1 MGIRTRRAHKHSKT
15 HIVGFG
21 VAGAVGFIAL
31 LVVALCL
38 SMSAVVDSWL
48 QDLPDYTSADS
59 YVVAEPTR
67 VYDAGG
73 NEIATYYLQQRR
85 SVTLD
90 EISPYVLKGTVDT
103 EDKRFY
109 THNGVD
115 PQGILRAVV
124 GQVTGK
130 SDQGG
135 GSSIT
140 QQLVRNTIL
149 SDEQFEM
156 SLKRKV
162 REAYIAIQMEKM
174 YTKDQ
179 ILNMY
184 VNTIYYGNSAYG
196 IEAASITYF
205 NKHASELTLAEAATL
220 VGLPNS
226 PTLYD
231 PFKNPENCVSRRN
244 LVLDR
249 MLEAG
254 DITQEEHDAAQAEE
268 LVLNRGELTE
278 STGSYPYFTEYV
290 RQLLLEN
297 FSSDTIMQ
305 GGLKV
310 YTTLDPDYQAAAE
323 AAAESVVSQAGNDDV
338 DAALVC
344 VDNSNGYIKAMVGG
358 QHYDTDLEG
367 AQINLAT
374 SKFQAGSSFKT
385 FTLLA
390 ALNEGMSPTVILNCN
405 SPMKI
410 GSTWNV
416 QNIDNHQY
424 GYITLD
430 RATQVSSNTGYAQV
444 IDTIGVDKLITMAK
458 LVGID
463 STIDPYGTSTLG
475 TSSVSPL
482 EMAEGYSTIANNGVH
497 RDTVAIIKI
506 ENRNGGVVYEHEDA
520 PEQVV
525 DSAVAQDTR
534 QVLENVVSY
543 GTGTTVLNMLTVDQP
558 VAGKTGTTETYDN
571 LWFCGFS
578 PQVTTVVRF
587 GRRDGTTQ
595 TAYYGS
601 SHATTSNT
609 SMPIW
614 ATFMNSI
621 LAGQS
626 RQEFPES
633 DHTASYKSNSSWTFA
648 ETSSSYNSGYYGS
661 SNYSYSY
668 DDDYED
674 SYTTSN
680 SYSYSYN
687 NYTNSYSD
695 DSYSGSSSYS
705 GGTSGGYSGETGGGT
720 TGGGTTGGGT
730 SGGGTSGGGSETGGG
745 TSGGG
750 TGTGGGGGAATGG
763 GGTGGTE

>member
-1 MGIRTRRAHKHSKT
+1 MGIRTRRAHLHSRT

-21 VAGAVGFIAL
+21 IAGIFGFAAL

-38 SMSAVVDSWL
+38 SMGALVSTWL
-48 QDLPDYTSADS
+48 EDLPDYTSADS

-67 VYDAGG
+67 VYDASGA
-73 NEIATYYLQQRR
+73 EIATYYLQQRR
-85 SVTLD
+85 SVTLE

-109 THNGVD
+109 QHNGVD
-115 PQGILRAVV
+115 PQGILRAVA
-124 GQVTGK
+124 GQLTGRGE
-130 SDQGG
+130 QGG

-268 LVLNRGELTE
+268 LVLDRGELTE
-278 STGSYPYFTEYV
+278 SSGSYPYFTEYV
-290 RQLLLEN
+290 KQLLLEN
-297 FSSDTIMQ
+297 FSSDTVMQ

-323 AAAESVVSQAGNDDV
+323 AAASSIVDNAGNDDV

-344 VDNSNGYIKAMVGG
+344 LDNSNGYIKAMVGG
-358 QHYDTDLEG
+358 QHYDTDLDG
-367 AQINLAT
+367 AKINLTT
-374 SKFQAGSSFKT
+374 SKFQAGSSFKP

-410 GSTWNV
+410 GSTWTV
-416 QNIDNHQY
+416 QNIDNSQY

-430 RATQVSSNTGYAQV
+430 QATQVSSNTGYAQV
-444 IDTIGVDKLITMAK
+444 IDTIGVDKLISMAK

-463 STIDPYGTSTLG
+463 STIDPYGTATLG

-506 ENRNGGVVYEHEDA
+506 ENRNGGVVYEHEDS

-525 DSAVAQDTR
+525 DAAVAQDAR
-534 QVLENVVSY
+534 KVLENVVNY
-543 GTGTTVLNMLTVDQP
+543 GSTASTVRNMININQP
-558 VAGKTGTTETYDN
+558 LGGKTGTSEKYDN

-587 GRRDGTTQ
+587 GRRDGTNQ
-595 TAYYGS
+595 TAYYQG
-601 SHATTSNT
+601 SHATTSTT
-609 SMPIW
+609 SQPIW
-614 ATFMNSI
+614 ATFMNTI
-621 LAGQS
+621 LAGKS
-626 RQEFPES
+626 KASFAEA
-633 DHTASYKSNSSWTFA
+633 DHSASYKSNSSWKFA
-648 ETSSSYNSGYYGS
+648 ETDSSYNNGYYS
-661 SNYSYSY
+661 
-668 DDDYED
+668 
-674 SYTTSN
+674 

-687 NYTNSYSD
+687 SYSSNSYDSD
-695 DSYSGSSSYS
+695 EEDDSSSYS
-705 GGTSGGYSGETGGGT
+705 SNSYSNNSGTSTSNNGGGNSSTTTSGGNGVSADTGTTGNGGTGGGG
-720 TGGGTTGGGT
+720 TGGNSTATTTDTGGTGGGT
-730 SGGGTSGGGSETGGG
+730 SGGTDTA
-745 TSGGG
+745 TD
-750 TGTGGGGGAATGG
+750 GGGGQ
-763 GGTGGTE
+763 

>member
-1 MGIRTRRAHKHSKT
+1 MGIRTRRAHMHSRT

-21 VAGAVGFIAL
+21 IAGAVGFVAL
-31 LVVALCL
+31 LIVAVCL
-38 SMSAVVDSWL
+38 SMGAVISTWL
-48 QDLPDYTSADS
+48 EDLPDYTSADS

-67 VYDAGG
+67 VYDASGA
-73 NEIATYYLQQRR
+73 EIATYYLQQRR
-85 SVTLD
+85 SVTLE

-109 THNGVD
+109 QHNGVD
-115 PQGILRAVV
+115 PQGILRAVA
-124 GQVTGK
+124 GQLTGK
-130 SDQGG
+130 SEQGG

-268 LVLNRGELTE
+268 LVLDRGELTE
-278 STGSYPYFTEYV
+278 SSGSYPYFTEYV
-290 RQLLLEN
+290 KQLLLEN
-297 FSSDTIMQ
+297 FSSDTVMQ

-323 AAAESVVSQAGNDDV
+323 AAASSIVDKAGNDDV

-344 VDNSNGYIKAMVGG
+344 LDNSNGYIKAMVGG
-358 QHYDTDLEG
+358 QHYDTDLDG
-367 AQINLAT
+367 AKINLTT
-374 SKFQAGSSFKT
+374 SKFQAGSSFKP

-410 GSTWNV
+410 GSTWTV
-416 QNIDNHQY
+416 QNIDNSQY

-430 RATQVSSNTGYAQV
+430 QATQVSSNTGYAQV
-444 IDTIGVDKLITMAK
+444 IDTIGVDKLISMAK

-463 STIDPYGTSTLG
+463 STIDPYGTATLG

-506 ENRNGGVVYEHEDA
+506 ENRNGGVVYEHEDS

-525 DSAVAQDTR
+525 DAAVAQDAR
-534 QVLENVVSY
+534 KVLENVVNY
-543 GTGTTVLNMLTVDQP
+543 GSTASTVRNMININQP
-558 VAGKTGTTETYDN
+558 LGGKTGTSEKYDN

-587 GRRDGTTQ
+587 GRRDGTNQ
-595 TAYYGS
+595 TAYYQG
-601 SHATTSNT
+601 SHATTSST
-609 SMPIW
+609 SQPIW
-614 ATFMNSI
+614 ATFMNTI
-621 LAGQS
+621 LAGKS
-626 RQEFPES
+626 RASFAEA
-633 DHTASYKSNSSWTFA
+633 DHSASYKSNSSWKFA
-648 ETSSSYNSGYYGS
+648 ETDSSYNGGYYS
-661 SNYSYSY
+661 SYSY
-668 DDDYED
+668 TSYSSNGYSSNDYD
-674 SYTTSN
+674 SDEESYGTTSSGN
-680 SYSYSYN
+680 GVS
-687 NYTNSYSD
+687 SD
-695 DSYSGSSSYS
+695 SGS
-705 GGTSGGYSGETGGGT
+705 GAGNANANAGATGNSTADTTASTT
-720 TGGGTTGGGT
+720 TGGGGNAGT
-730 SGGGTSGGGSETGGG
+730 SESGATA
-745 TSGGG
+745 
-750 TGTGGGGGAATGG
+750 GTGGDSAGGEPSGG
-763 GGTGGTE
+763 NAGQ

>member
-1 MGIRTRRAHKHSKT
+1 MGIRTRRAHMHSRT

-21 VAGAVGFIAL
+21 IAGAFGFVAL
-31 LVVALCL
+31 LIVAVCL
-38 SMSAVVDSWL
+38 SMGAVISTWL
-48 QDLPDYTSADS
+48 EDLPDYTSADS

-67 VYDAGG
+67 VYDASGA
-73 NEIATYYLQQRR
+73 EIATYYLQQRR
-85 SVTLD
+85 SVTLE

-109 THNGVD
+109 QHNGVD
-115 PQGILRAVV
+115 PQGILRAVA
-124 GQVTGK
+124 GQLTGK
-130 SDQGG
+130 SEQGG

-268 LVLNRGELTE
+268 LVLDRGELTE
-278 STGSYPYFTEYV
+278 SSGSYPYFTEYV
-290 RQLLLEN
+290 KQLLLEN
-297 FSSDTIMQ
+297 FSSDTVMQ

-323 AAAESVVSQAGNDDV
+323 AAASSIVDKAGNDDV

-344 VDNSNGYIKAMVGG
+344 LDNSNGYIKAMVGG
-358 QHYDTDLEG
+358 QHYDTDLDG
-367 AQINLAT
+367 AKINLTT
-374 SKFQAGSSFKT
+374 SKFQAGSSFKP

-410 GSTWNV
+410 GSTWTV
-416 QNIDNHQY
+416 QNIDNSQY

-430 RATQVSSNTGYAQV
+430 QATQVSSNTGYAQV
-444 IDTIGVDKLITMAK
+444 IDTIGVDKLISMAK

-463 STIDPYGTSTLG
+463 STIDPYGTATLG

-506 ENRNGGVVYEHEDA
+506 ENRNGGVVYEHEDS

-525 DSAVAQDTR
+525 DAAVAQDAR
-534 QVLENVVSY
+534 KVLENVVNY
-543 GTGTTVLNMLTVDQP
+543 GSTASTVRNMININQP
-558 VAGKTGTTETYDN
+558 LGGKTGTSEKYDN

-587 GRRDGTTQ
+587 GRRDGTNQ
-595 TAYYGS
+595 TAYYQG
-601 SHATTSNT
+601 SHATTSST
-609 SMPIW
+609 SQPIW
-614 ATFMNSI
+614 ATFMNTI
-621 LAGQS
+621 LAGKS
-626 RQEFPES
+626 RASFAEA
-633 DHTASYKSNSSWTFA
+633 DHSASYKSNSSWKFA
-648 ETSSSYNSGYYGS
+648 ETDSSYNSGYYS
-661 SNYSYSY
+661 SYSY
-668 DDDYED
+668 T
-674 SYTTSN
+674 SYSSN
-680 SYSYSYN
+680 SYSSNDYDSDEESYGTTSSGN
-687 NYTNSYSD
+687 GVSSD
-695 DSYSGSSSYS
+695 SGSGAGNANANAGATGNSTADTTASTTA
-705 GGTSGGYSGETGGGT
+705 GGGGNTGTSESGATA
-720 TGGGTTGGGT
+720 
-730 SGGGTSGGGSETGGG
+730 
-745 TSGGG
+745 
-750 TGTGGGGGAATGG
+750 GTGGDSAGGEPSGGNTGQ
-763 GGTGGTE
+763 

>member
-1 MGIRTRRAHKHSKT
+1 MGIRTRRAHLHSRT

-21 VAGAVGFIAL
+21 IAGAIGFVAL
-31 LVVALCL
+31 LIVAVSL
-38 SMSAVVDSWL
+38 SMGAVISGWL
-48 QDLPDYTSADS
+48 EDLPDYTSADS

-67 VYDAGG
+67 VYDASGA
-73 NEIATYYLQQRR
+73 EIATYYLQQRR
-85 SVTLD
+85 SVTLE

-109 THNGVD
+109 QHNGVD
-115 PQGILRAVV
+115 PQGILRAVA
-124 GQVTGK
+124 GQLTGK
-130 SDQGG
+130 SEQGG

-231 PFKNPENCVSRRN
+231 PFRNPENCVSRRN

-254 DITQEEHDAAQAEE
+254 DITQEEHDAAKAEE
-268 LVLNRGELTE
+268 LVLERGELTE
-278 STGSYPYFTEYV
+278 SSGSYPYFTEYV
-290 RQLLLEN
+290 KQLLLEN
-297 FSSDTIMQ
+297 FSSDTVMQ

-323 AAAESVVSQAGNDDV
+323 AAASSIVDKAGNDDV

-344 VDNSNGYIKAMVGG
+344 LDNSNGYIKAMVGG
-358 QHYDTDLEG
+358 QHYDTDLDG
-367 AQINLAT
+367 AKINLTT
-374 SKFQAGSSFKT
+374 SKFQAGSSFKP

-410 GSTWNV
+410 GSTWTV
-416 QNIDNHQY
+416 QNIDNSQY

-430 RATQVSSNTGYAQV
+430 QATQVSSNTGYAQV
-444 IDTIGVDKLITMAK
+444 IDTIGVDKLISMAK

-463 STIDPYGTSTLG
+463 STIDPYGTATLG

-506 ENRNGGVVYEHEDA
+506 ENRNGGVVYEHEDS

-525 DSAVAQDTR
+525 DAAVAQDAR
-534 QVLENVVSY
+534 EVLENVVNY
-543 GTGTTVLNMLTVDQP
+543 GSTASTVRNMLNINQP
-558 VAGKTGTTETYDN
+558 VGGKTGTSEKYDN

-587 GRRDGTTQ
+587 GRRDGTNQ
-595 TAYYGS
+595 TSYYQG
-601 SHATTSNT
+601 SHATTSTT
-609 SMPIW
+609 SQPIW

-621 LAGQS
+621 LAGKS
-626 RQEFPES
+626 RASFAEA
-633 DHTASYKSNSSWTFA
+633 DHSASYKSNSSWKFA
-648 ETSSSYNSGYYGS
+648 ETDSTYNSGYY
-661 SNYSYSY
+661 
-668 DDDYED
+668 
-674 SYTTSN
+674 N
-680 SYSYSYN
+680 SYSYSYSYSSN
-687 NYTNSYSD
+687 NYSSDEDEDETTSSTGNGVAATNSTTSN
-695 DSYSGSSSYS
+695 STSSN
-705 GGTSGGYSGETGGGT
+705 GTSGNGGAT
-720 TGGGTTGGGT
+720 SNSTSNAGGNT
-730 SGGGTSGGGSETGGG
+730 SGGDGAAADTGGNSGGNSGGGAGG
-745 TSGGG
+745 SGGDG
-750 TGTGGGGGAATGG
+750 ASGGNASQ
-763 GGTGGTE
+763 

>member
-1 MGIRTRRAHKHSKT
+1 MGIRTRRAHMHSRT

-21 VAGAVGFIAL
+21 IAGAVGFVAL
-31 LVVALCL
+31 LIVAVCL
-38 SMSAVVDSWL
+38 SMGAVISTWL
-48 QDLPDYTSADS
+48 EDLPDYTSADS

-67 VYDAGG
+67 VYDASGA
-73 NEIATYYLQQRR
+73 EIATYYLQQRR
-85 SVTLD
+85 SVTLE

-109 THNGVD
+109 QHNGVD
-115 PQGILRAVV
+115 PQGILRAVA
-124 GQVTGK
+124 GQLTGK
-130 SDQGG
+130 SEQGG

-268 LVLNRGELTE
+268 LVLDRGELTE
-278 STGSYPYFTEYV
+278 SSGSYPYFTEYV
-290 RQLLLEN
+290 KQLLLEN
-297 FSSDTIMQ
+297 FSSDTVMQ

-323 AAAESVVSQAGNDDV
+323 AAASSIVDKAGNDDV

-344 VDNSNGYIKAMVGG
+344 LDNSNGYIKAMVGG
-358 QHYDTDLEG
+358 QHYDTDLDG
-367 AQINLAT
+367 AKINLTT
-374 SKFQAGSSFKT
+374 SKFQAGSSFKP

-410 GSTWNV
+410 GSTWTV
-416 QNIDNHQY
+416 QNIDNSQY

-430 RATQVSSNTGYAQV
+430 QATQVSSNTGYAQV
-444 IDTIGVDKLITMAK
+444 IDTIGVDKLISMAK

-463 STIDPYGTSTLG
+463 STIDPYGTATLG

-506 ENRNGGVVYEHEDA
+506 ENRNGGVVYEHEDS

-525 DSAVAQDTR
+525 DAAVAQDAR
-534 QVLENVVSY
+534 KVLENVVNY
-543 GTGTTVLNMLTVDQP
+543 GSTASTVRNMININQP
-558 VAGKTGTTETYDN
+558 LGGKTGTSEKYDN

-587 GRRDGTTQ
+587 GRRDGTNQ
-595 TAYYGS
+595 TAYYQG
-601 SHATTSNT
+601 SHATTSST
-609 SMPIW
+609 SQPIW
-614 ATFMNSI
+614 ATFMNTI
-621 LAGQS
+621 LAGKS
-626 RQEFPES
+626 RASFAEA
-633 DHTASYKSNSSWTFA
+633 DHSASYKSNSSWKFA
-648 ETSSSYNSGYYGS
+648 ETDSSYNSGYYS
-661 SNYSYSY
+661 SYSY
-668 DDDYED
+668 TSYSSNGYSSNDYD
-674 SYTTSN
+674 SDEESYGTTSSGN
-680 SYSYSYN
+680 GVS
-687 NYTNSYSD
+687 SD
-695 DSYSGSSSYS
+695 SGS
-705 GGTSGGYSGETGGGT
+705 GAGNANANAGATGNSTADTTASTT
-720 TGGGTTGGGT
+720 TGGGGNAGT
-730 SGGGTSGGGSETGGG
+730 SESGATA
-745 TSGGG
+745 
-750 TGTGGGGGAATGG
+750 GTGGDSAGGEPSGG
-763 GGTGGTE
+763 NAGQ

>member
-1 MGIRTRRAHKHSKT
+1 MGIRTRRAHMHSRT

-21 VAGAVGFIAL
+21 IAGAVGFVAL
-31 LVVALCL
+31 LIVAVCL
-38 SMSAVVDSWL
+38 SMGAVISTWL
-48 QDLPDYTSADS
+48 EDLPDYTSADS

-67 VYDAGG
+67 VYDASGA
-73 NEIATYYLQQRR
+73 EIATYYLQQRR
-85 SVTLD
+85 SVTLE

-109 THNGVD
+109 QHNGVD
-115 PQGILRAVV
+115 PQGILRAVA
-124 GQVTGK
+124 GQLTGK
-130 SDQGG
+130 SEQGG

-268 LVLNRGELTE
+268 LVLDRGELTE
-278 STGSYPYFTEYV
+278 SSGSYPYFTEYV
-290 RQLLLEN
+290 KQLLLEN
-297 FSSDTIMQ
+297 FSSDTVMQ

-323 AAAESVVSQAGNDDV
+323 AAASSIVDKAGNDDV

-344 VDNSNGYIKAMVGG
+344 LDNSNGYIKAMVGG
-358 QHYDTDLEG
+358 QHYDTDLDG
-367 AQINLAT
+367 AKINLTT
-374 SKFQAGSSFKT
+374 SKFQAGSSFKP

-410 GSTWNV
+410 GSTWTV
-416 QNIDNHQY
+416 QNIDNSQY

-430 RATQVSSNTGYAQV
+430 QATQVSSNTGYAQV
-444 IDTIGVDKLITMAK
+444 IDTIGVDKLISMAK

-463 STIDPYGTSTLG
+463 STIDPYGTATLG

-506 ENRNGGVVYEHEDA
+506 ENRNGGVVYEHEDS

-525 DSAVAQDTR
+525 DAAVAQDAR
-534 QVLENVVSY
+534 KVLENVVNY
-543 GTGTTVLNMLTVDQP
+543 GSTASTVRNMININQP
-558 VAGKTGTTETYDN
+558 LGGKTGTSEKYDN

-587 GRRDGTTQ
+587 GRRDGTNQ
-595 TAYYGS
+595 TAYYQG
-601 SHATTSNT
+601 SHATTSST
-609 SMPIW
+609 SQPIW
-614 ATFMNSI
+614 ATFMNTI
-621 LAGQS
+621 LAGKS
-626 RQEFPES
+626 RASFAEA
-633 DHTASYKSNSSWTFA
+633 DHSASYKSNSSWKFA
-648 ETSSSYNSGYYGS
+648 ETDSSYNSGYYS
-661 SNYSYSY
+661 SYSY
-668 DDDYED
+668 TSYSSNGYSSNDYD
-674 SYTTSN
+674 SDEESYGTTSSGN
-680 SYSYSYN
+680 GVS
-687 NYTNSYSD
+687 SD
-695 DSYSGSSSYS
+695 SGS
-705 GGTSGGYSGETGGGT
+705 GAGNANATAGATGNSTANTTASTT
-720 TGGGTTGGGT
+720 TGGGGNAGT
-730 SGGGTSGGGSETGGG
+730 SESGATA
-745 TSGGG
+745 
-750 TGTGGGGGAATGG
+750 GTGGDSAGGEPSGGNTGQ
-763 GGTGGTE
+763 

>member
-1 MGIRTRRAHKHSKT
+1 MGIRTRRAHMHSRT

-21 VAGAVGFIAL
+21 IAGAVGFVAL
-31 LVVALCL
+31 LIVAVCL
-38 SMSAVVDSWL
+38 SMGAVISTWL
-48 QDLPDYTSADS
+48 EDLPDYTSADS

-67 VYDAGG
+67 VYDASGA
-73 NEIATYYLQQRR
+73 EIATYYLQQRR
-85 SVTLD
+85 SVTLE

-109 THNGVD
+109 QHNGVD
-115 PQGILRAVV
+115 PQGILRAVA
-124 GQVTGK
+124 GQLTGK
-130 SDQGG
+130 SEQGG

-268 LVLNRGELTE
+268 LVLDRGELTE
-278 STGSYPYFTEYV
+278 SSGSYPYFTEYV
-290 RQLLLEN
+290 KQLLLEN
-297 FSSDTIMQ
+297 FSSDTVMQ

-323 AAAESVVSQAGNDDV
+323 AAASSIVDKAGNDDV

-344 VDNSNGYIKAMVGG
+344 LDNSNGYIKAMVGG
-358 QHYDTDLEG
+358 QHYDTDLDG
-367 AQINLAT
+367 AKINLTT
-374 SKFQAGSSFKT
+374 SKFQAGSSFKP

-410 GSTWNV
+410 GSTWTV
-416 QNIDNHQY
+416 QNIDNSQY

-430 RATQVSSNTGYAQV
+430 QATQVSSNTGYAQV
-444 IDTIGVDKLITMAK
+444 IDTIGVDKLISMAK

-463 STIDPYGTSTLG
+463 STIDPYGTATLG

-506 ENRNGGVVYEHEDA
+506 ENRNGGVVYEHEDS

-525 DSAVAQDTR
+525 DAAVAQDAR
-534 QVLENVVSY
+534 KVLENVVNY
-543 GTGTTVLNMLTVDQP
+543 GSTASTVRNMININQP
-558 VAGKTGTTETYDN
+558 LGGKTGTSEKYDN

-587 GRRDGTTQ
+587 GRRDGTNQ
-595 TAYYGS
+595 TAYYQG
-601 SHATTSNT
+601 SHATTSST
-609 SMPIW
+609 SQPIW
-614 ATFMNSI
+614 ATFMNTI
-621 LAGQS
+621 LAGKS
-626 RQEFPES
+626 RASFAEA
-633 DHTASYKSNSSWTFA
+633 DHSASYKSNSSWKFA
-648 ETSSSYNSGYYGS
+648 ETDSSYNSGYYS
-661 SNYSYSY
+661 SYSY
-668 DDDYED
+668 TSYSSNGYSSNDYD
-674 SYTTSN
+674 SDEESYGTTSSGN
-680 SYSYSYN
+680 GVS
-687 NYTNSYSD
+687 SD
-695 DSYSGSSSYS
+695 SGS
-705 GGTSGGYSGETGGGT
+705 GAGNANATAGATGNSTANTTASTT
-720 TGGGTTGGGT
+720 TGGGGNAGT
-730 SGGGTSGGGSETGGG
+730 SESGATA
-745 TSGGG
+745 
-750 TGTGGGGGAATGG
+750 GTGGDSAGGEPSGG
-763 GGTGGTE
+763 NAGQ

>member
-1 MGIRTRRAHKHSKT
+1 MGIRTRRAHMHSRT

-21 VAGAVGFIAL
+21 IAGAVGFVAL
-31 LVVALCL
+31 LIVAVCL
-38 SMSAVVDSWL
+38 SMGAVISTWL
-48 QDLPDYTSADS
+48 EDLPDYTSADS

-67 VYDAGG
+67 VYDASGA
-73 NEIATYYLQQRR
+73 EIATYYLQQRR
-85 SVTLD
+85 SVTLE

-109 THNGVD
+109 QHNGVD
-115 PQGILRAVV
+115 PQGILRAVA
-124 GQVTGK
+124 GQLTGK
-130 SDQGG
+130 SEQGG

-268 LVLNRGELTE
+268 LVLDRGELTE
-278 STGSYPYFTEYV
+278 SSGSYPYFTEYV
-290 RQLLLEN
+290 KQLLLEN
-297 FSSDTIMQ
+297 FSSDTVMQ

-323 AAAESVVSQAGNDDV
+323 AAASSIVDKAGNDDV

-344 VDNSNGYIKAMVGG
+344 LDNSNGYIKAMVGG
-358 QHYDTDLEG
+358 QHYDTDLDG
-367 AQINLAT
+367 AKINLTT
-374 SKFQAGSSFKT
+374 SKFQAGSSFKP

-410 GSTWNV
+410 GSTWTV
-416 QNIDNHQY
+416 QNIDNSQY

-430 RATQVSSNTGYAQV
+430 QATQVSSNTGYAQV
-444 IDTIGVDKLITMAK
+444 IDTIGVDKLISMAK

-463 STIDPYGTSTLG
+463 STIDPYGTATLG

-506 ENRNGGVVYEHEDA
+506 ENRNGGVVYEHEDS

-525 DSAVAQDTR
+525 DAAVAQDAR
-534 QVLENVVSY
+534 KVLENVVNY
-543 GTGTTVLNMLTVDQP
+543 GSTASTVRNMININQP
-558 VAGKTGTTETYDN
+558 LGGKTGTSEKYDN

-587 GRRDGTTQ
+587 GRRDGTNQ
-595 TAYYGS
+595 TAYYQG
-601 SHATTSNT
+601 SHATTSST
-609 SMPIW
+609 SQPIW
-614 ATFMNSI
+614 ATFMNTI
-621 LAGQS
+621 LAGKS
-626 RQEFPES
+626 RASFAEA
-633 DHTASYKSNSSWTFA
+633 DHSASYKSNSSWKFA
-648 ETSSSYNSGYYGS
+648 ETDSSYNSGYYS
-661 SNYSYSY
+661 SYSY
-668 DDDYED
+668 TSYSSNGYSSNDYD
-674 SYTTSN
+674 SDEESYGTTSSGN
-680 SYSYSYN
+680 GVS
-687 NYTNSYSD
+687 SD
-695 DSYSGSSSYS
+695 SGS
-705 GGTSGGYSGETGGGT
+705 GAGNANANAGATGNSTADTTASTT
-720 TGGGTTGGGT
+720 TGGGGNAGT
-730 SGGGTSGGGSETGGG
+730 SESGATA
-745 TSGGG
+745 
-750 TGTGGGGGAATGG
+750 GTGGDSAGGEPSGGNTGQ
-763 GGTGGTE
+763 

>member
-1 MGIRTRRAHKHSKT
+1 MGIRTRRAHMHSRT

-21 VAGAVGFIAL
+21 IAGAVGFVAL
-31 LVVALCL
+31 LIVAVCL
-38 SMSAVVDSWL
+38 SMGAVISTWL
-48 QDLPDYTSADS
+48 EDLPDYTSADS

-67 VYDAGG
+67 VYDASGA
-73 NEIATYYLQQRR
+73 EIATYYLQQRR
-85 SVTLD
+85 SVTLE

-109 THNGVD
+109 QHNGVD
-115 PQGILRAVV
+115 PQGILRAVA
-124 GQVTGK
+124 GQLTGK
-130 SDQGG
+130 SEQGG

-162 REAYIAIQMEKM
+162 REAYI
-174 YTKDQ
+174 
-179 ILNMY
+179 
-184 VNTIYYGNSAYG
+184 G

-268 LVLNRGELTE
+268 LVLDRGELTE
-278 STGSYPYFTEYV
+278 SSGSYPYFTEYV
-290 RQLLLEN
+290 KQLLLEN
-297 FSSDTIMQ
+297 FSSDTVMQ

-323 AAAESVVSQAGNDDV
+323 AAASSIVDKAGNDDV

-344 VDNSNGYIKAMVGG
+344 LDNSNGYIKAMVGG
-358 QHYDTDLEG
+358 QHYDTDLDG
-367 AQINLAT
+367 AKINLTT
-374 SKFQAGSSFKT
+374 SKFQAGSSFKP

-410 GSTWNV
+410 GSTWTV
-416 QNIDNHQY
+416 QNIDNSQY

-430 RATQVSSNTGYAQV
+430 QATQVSSNTGYAQV
-444 IDTIGVDKLITMAK
+444 IDTIGVDKLISMAK

-463 STIDPYGTSTLG
+463 STIDPYGTATLG

-506 ENRNGGVVYEHEDA
+506 ENRNGGVVYEHEDS

-525 DSAVAQDTR
+525 DAAVAQDAR
-534 QVLENVVSY
+534 KVLENVVNY
-543 GTGTTVLNMLTVDQP
+543 GSTASTVRNMININQP
-558 VAGKTGTTETYDN
+558 LGGKTGTSEKYDN

-587 GRRDGTTQ
+587 GRRDGTNQ
-595 TAYYGS
+595 TAYYQG
-601 SHATTSNT
+601 SHATTSST
-609 SMPIW
+609 SQPIW
-614 ATFMNSI
+614 ATFMNTI
-621 LAGQS
+621 LAGKS
-626 RQEFPES
+626 RASFAEA
-633 DHTASYKSNSSWTFA
+633 DHSASYKSNSSWKFA
-648 ETSSSYNSGYYGS
+648 ETDSSYNSGYYS
-661 SNYSYSY
+661 SYSY
-668 DDDYED
+668 TSYSSNGYSSNDYD
-674 SYTTSN
+674 SDEESYGTTSSGN
-680 SYSYSYN
+680 GVS
-687 NYTNSYSD
+687 SD
-695 DSYSGSSSYS
+695 SGS
-705 GGTSGGYSGETGGGT
+705 GAGNANATAGATGNSTANTTASTT
-720 TGGGTTGGGT
+720 TGGGGNAGT
-730 SGGGTSGGGSETGGG
+730 SESGATA
-745 TSGGG
+745 
-750 TGTGGGGGAATGG
+750 GTGGDSAGGEPSGGNTGQ
-763 GGTGGTE
+763 

>member
-1 MGIRTRRAHKHSKT
+1 MGIRTRRAHKHSRT

-21 VAGAVGFIAL
+21 LAGAVGFVAL
-31 LVVALCL
+31 LIVAACL
-38 SMSAVVDSWL
+38 SMGGVVFGWL
-48 QDLPDYTSADS
+48 EDLPDYTSADS
-59 YVVAEPTR
+59 YAVAEPTR
-67 VYDAGG
+67 IYDASG

-85 SVTLD
+85 SVDLD
-90 EISPYVLKGTVDT
+90 QVSPYVLKGTVDT

-109 THNGVD
+109 QHSGVD

-124 GQVTGK
+124 GQITGK
-130 SDQGG
+130 SGQGG

-226 PTLYD
+226 PTIYD
-231 PFKNPENCVSRRN
+231 PFRNPENCVSRRN

-268 LVLNRGELTE
+268 LMLNPGELTE
-278 STGSYPYFTEYV
+278 ASGSYPFFTDYV
-290 RQLLLEN
+290 RELLLEN

-323 AAAESVVSQAGNDDV
+323 AATDKYVSAAGNDDV
-338 DAALVC
+338 SAALVC
-344 VDNSNGYIKAMVGG
+344 IDNSTGYIKAMVGG
-358 QHYDTDLEG
+358 QHYGTDLEG
-367 AQINLAT
+367 AQVNLAT

-430 RATQVSSNTGYAQV
+430 RATQVSSNTGYAQL
-444 IDTIGVDKLITMAK
+444 IDTIGVDKLITMCK

-463 STIDPYGTSTLG
+463 STIDPYGTATLG

-482 EMAEGYSTIANNGVH
+482 EMAEGYSTIANNGEH
-497 RDTVAIIKI
+497 RDTVAIVKI
-506 ENRNGGVVYEHEDA
+506 ENRNGSVIYKHEDA

-534 QVLENVVSY
+534 EVLENVVSY
-543 GTGTTVLNMLTVDQP
+543 GTGSTVLSMLNINQP
-558 VAGKTGTTETYDN
+558 VGGKTGTTESYDN

-587 GRRDGTTQ
+587 GRRDGTNK
-595 TAYYGS
+595 TAYYQG

-609 SMPIW
+609 AQPIW

-621 LAGQS
+621 LAGKK
-626 RQEFPES
+626 REEFPEA

-648 ETSSSYNSGYYGS
+648 ETSSSYNNGYYS
-661 SNYSYSY
+661 
-668 DDDYED
+668 
-674 SYTTSN
+674 
-680 SYSYSYN
+680 
-687 NYTNSYSD
+687 
-695 DSYSGSSSYS
+695 SSSYS
-705 GGTSGGYSGETGGGT
+705 NSNYSNSNSDNGDY
-720 TGGGTTGGGT
+720 
-730 SGGGTSGGGSETGGG
+730 SE
-745 TSGGG
+745 
-750 TGTGGGGGAATGG
+750 
-763 GGTGGTE
+763 

>member
-1 MGIRTRRAHKHSKT
+1 MGIRTRRAHMHSRT

-21 VAGAVGFIAL
+21 IAGAVGFVAL
-31 LVVALCL
+31 LIVAVCL
-38 SMSAVVDSWL
+38 SMGAVISTWL
-48 QDLPDYTSADS
+48 EDLPDYTSADS

-67 VYDAGG
+67 VYDASGA
-73 NEIATYYLQQRR
+73 EIATYYLQQRR
-85 SVTLD
+85 SVTLE

-109 THNGVD
+109 QHNGVD
-115 PQGILRAVV
+115 PQGILRAVA
-124 GQVTGK
+124 GQLTGK
-130 SDQGG
+130 SEQGG

-268 LVLNRGELTE
+268 LVLDRGELTE
-278 STGSYPYFTEYV
+278 SSGSYPYFTEYV
-290 RQLLLEN
+290 KQLLLEN
-297 FSSDTIMQ
+297 FSSDTVMQ

-323 AAAESVVSQAGNDDV
+323 AAASSIVDKAGNDDV

-344 VDNSNGYIKAMVGG
+344 LDNSNGYIKAMVGG
-358 QHYDTDLEG
+358 QHYDTDLDG
-367 AQINLAT
+367 AKINLTT
-374 SKFQAGSSFKT
+374 SKFQAGSSFKP

-410 GSTWNV
+410 GSTWTV
-416 QNIDNHQY
+416 QNIDNSQY

-430 RATQVSSNTGYAQV
+430 QATQVSSNTGYAQV
-444 IDTIGVDKLITMAK
+444 IDTIGVDKLISMAK

-463 STIDPYGTSTLG
+463 STIDPYGTATLG

-506 ENRNGGVVYEHEDA
+506 ENRNGGVVYEHEDS

-525 DSAVAQDTR
+525 DAAVAQDAR
-534 QVLENVVSY
+534 KVLENVVNY
-543 GTGTTVLNMLTVDQP
+543 GSTASTVRNMININQP
-558 VAGKTGTTETYDN
+558 LGGKTGTSEKYDN

-587 GRRDGTTQ
+587 GRRDGTNQ
-595 TAYYGS
+595 TAYYQG
-601 SHATTSNT
+601 SHATTSST
-609 SMPIW
+609 SQPIW
-614 ATFMNSI
+614 ATFMNTI
-621 LAGQS
+621 LAGKS
-626 RQEFPES
+626 RASFAEA
-633 DHTASYKSNSSWTFA
+633 DHSASYKSNSSWKFA
-648 ETSSSYNSGYYGS
+648 ETDSSYNSGYYS
-661 SNYSYSY
+661 SYSY
-668 DDDYED
+668 TSYSSNGYSSNDYD
-674 SYTTSN
+674 SDEESYGTTSSGN
-680 SYSYSYN
+680 GVS
-687 NYTNSYSD
+687 SD
-695 DSYSGSSSYS
+695 SGS
-705 GGTSGGYSGETGGGT
+705 GAGNANANANAGATGNSTADTTASTT
-720 TGGGTTGGGT
+720 TGGGGNAGT
-730 SGGGTSGGGSETGGG
+730 SESGATA
-745 TSGGG
+745 
-750 TGTGGGGGAATGG
+750 GTGGDSAGGEPSGG
-763 GGTGGTE
+763 NAGQ

>member
-1 MGIRTRRAHKHSKT
+1 MGIRTRRAHLHSRT

-21 VAGAVGFIAL
+21 IAGAIGFVAL
-31 LVVALCL
+31 LIVAVSL
-38 SMSAVVDSWL
+38 SMGAVVSGWL
-48 QDLPDYTSADS
+48 EDLPDYTSADS

-67 VYDAGG
+67 VYDASGA
-73 NEIATYYLQQRR
+73 EIATYYLQQRR
-85 SVTLD
+85 SVTLE

-109 THNGVD
+109 QHNGVD
-115 PQGILRAVV
+115 PQGILRAVA
-124 GQVTGK
+124 GQLTGK
-130 SDQGG
+130 SEQGG

-231 PFKNPENCVSRRN
+231 PFRNPENCVSRRN

-254 DITQEEHDAAQAEE
+254 DITQEEHDAAKAEE
-268 LVLNRGELTE
+268 LVLDHGELTE
-278 STGSYPYFTEYV
+278 SSGSYPYFTEYV
-290 RQLLLEN
+290 KQLLLEN
-297 FSSDTIMQ
+297 FSSDTVMQ

-323 AAAESVVSQAGNDDV
+323 AAASSIVDRAGNDDV

-344 VDNSNGYIKAMVGG
+344 LDNSNGYIKAMVGG
-358 QHYDTDLEG
+358 QHYDTDLDG
-367 AQINLAT
+367 AKINLTT
-374 SKFQAGSSFKT
+374 SKFQAGSSFKP

-410 GSTWNV
+410 GSTWTV
-416 QNIDNHQY
+416 QNIDNSQY

-430 RATQVSSNTGYAQV
+430 QATQVSSNTGYAQV
-444 IDTIGVDKLITMAK
+444 IDTIGVDKLISMAK

-463 STIDPYGTSTLG
+463 STIDPYGTATLG

-506 ENRNGGVVYEHEDA
+506 ENRNGGVVYEHEDS

-525 DSAVAQDTR
+525 DAAVAQDAR
-534 QVLENVVSY
+534 EVLENVVNY
-543 GTGTTVLNMLTVDQP
+543 GSTASTVRNMLNINQP
-558 VAGKTGTTETYDN
+558 VGGKTGTSEKYDN

-587 GRRDGTTQ
+587 GRRDGTNQ
-595 TAYYGS
+595 TSYYQG
-601 SHATTSNT
+601 SHATTSTT
-609 SMPIW
+609 SQPIW

-621 LAGQS
+621 LAGKS
-626 RQEFPES
+626 KASFAEA
-633 DHTASYKSNSSWTFA
+633 DHSASYKSNSSWKFA
-648 ETSSSYNSGYYGS
+648 ETDSSYNSGYY
-661 SNYSYSY
+661 NSY
-668 DDDYED
+668 
-674 SYTTSN
+674 

-687 NYTNSYSD
+687 NYSSDEEETETTSSTGNGVAATSSTTSNST
-695 DSYSGSSSYS
+695 SSSGTS
-705 GGTSGGYSGETGGGT
+705 GNGGTTSNSTSNVGGNTSGGDGAAADTGGNSGGGAGGTSGGAGGSGGD
-720 TGGGTTGGGT
+720 GT
-730 SGGGTSGGGSETGGG
+730 SGGNASQ
-745 TSGGG
+745 
-750 TGTGGGGGAATGG
+750 
-763 GGTGGTE
+763 

>member
-1 MGIRTRRAHKHSKT
+1 MGIRTRRAHMHSRT

-21 VAGAVGFIAL
+21 IAGAVGFVAL
-31 LVVALCL
+31 LIVAVCL
-38 SMSAVVDSWL
+38 SMGAVISTWL
-48 QDLPDYTSADS
+48 EDLPDYTSADS

-67 VYDAGG
+67 VYDASGA
-73 NEIATYYLQQRR
+73 EIATYYLQQRR
-85 SVTLD
+85 SVTLE

-109 THNGVD
+109 QHNGVD
-115 PQGILRAVV
+115 PQGILRAVA
-124 GQVTGK
+124 GQLTGK
-130 SDQGG
+130 SEQGG

-268 LVLNRGELTE
+268 LVLDRGELTE
-278 STGSYPYFTEYV
+278 SSGSYPYFTEYV
-290 RQLLLEN
+290 KQLLLEN
-297 FSSDTIMQ
+297 FSSDTVMQ

-323 AAAESVVSQAGNDDV
+323 AAASSIVDKAGNDDV

-344 VDNSNGYIKAMVGG
+344 LDNSNGYIKAMVGG
-358 QHYDTDLEG
+358 QHYDTDLDG
-367 AQINLAT
+367 AKINLTT
-374 SKFQAGSSFKT
+374 SKFQAGSSFKP

-410 GSTWNV
+410 GSTWTV
-416 QNIDNHQY
+416 QNIDNSQY

-430 RATQVSSNTGYAQV
+430 QATQVSSNTGYAQV
-444 IDTIGVDKLITMAK
+444 IDTIGVDKLISMAK

-463 STIDPYGTSTLG
+463 STIDPYGTATLG

-506 ENRNGGVVYEHEDA
+506 ENRNGGVVYEHEDS

-525 DSAVAQDTR
+525 DAAVAQDAR
-534 QVLENVVSY
+534 KVLENVVNY
-543 GTGTTVLNMLTVDQP
+543 GSTASTVRNMININQP
-558 VAGKTGTTETYDN
+558 LGGKTGTSEKYDN

-587 GRRDGTTQ
+587 GRRDGTNQ
-595 TAYYGS
+595 TAYYQG
-601 SHATTSNT
+601 SHATTSST
-609 SMPIW
+609 SQPIW
-614 ATFMNSI
+614 ATFMNTI
-621 LAGQS
+621 LAGKS
-626 RQEFPES
+626 RASFAEA
-633 DHTASYKSNSSWTFA
+633 DHSASYKSNSSWKFA
-648 ETSSSYNSGYYGS
+648 ETDSSYNSGYYS
-661 SNYSYSY
+661 SYSY
-668 DDDYED
+668 T
-674 SYTTSN
+674 SYSSN
-680 SYSYSYN
+680 SYSSNDYDSDEESYGTTSSGN
-687 NYTNSYSD
+687 GVSSD
-695 DSYSGSSSYS
+695 SSS
-705 GGTSGGYSGETGGGT
+705 GAGNANANAGATGNSTADTTASTT
-720 TGGGTTGGGT
+720 TGGGGNAGT
-730 SGGGTSGGGSETGGG
+730 SESGATA
-745 TSGGG
+745 
-750 TGTGGGGGAATGG
+750 GTGGDSAGGEPSGG
-763 GGTGGTE
+763 NAGQ

>member
-1 MGIRTRRAHKHSKT
+1 MGIRTRRAHLHSRT

-21 VAGAVGFIAL
+21 IAGAIGFVAL
-31 LVVALCL
+31 LIVAVSL
-38 SMSAVVDSWL
+38 SMGAVISGWL
-48 QDLPDYTSADS
+48 EDLPDYTSADS

-67 VYDAGG
+67 VYDASGA
-73 NEIATYYLQQRR
+73 EIATYYLQQRR
-85 SVTLD
+85 SVTLE

-109 THNGVD
+109 QHNGVD
-115 PQGILRAVV
+115 PQGILRAVA
-124 GQVTGK
+124 GQLTGK
-130 SDQGG
+130 SEQGG

-205 NKHASELTLAEAATL
+205 NKHASELSLAEAATL

-254 DITQEEHDAAQAEE
+254 DITQEEHDAAKAEE
-268 LVLNRGELTE
+268 LVLDHGELTE
-278 STGSYPYFTEYV
+278 SSGSYPYFTEYV

-297 FSSDTIMQ
+297 FSSDTVMQ

-323 AAAESVVSQAGNDDV
+323 AAASSIVDNAGNDDV

-344 VDNSNGYIKAMVGG
+344 LDNSNGYIKAMVGG
-358 QHYDTDLEG
+358 QHYDTDLDG
-367 AQINLAT
+367 AKINLTT
-374 SKFQAGSSFKT
+374 SKFQAGSSFKP

-410 GSTWNV
+410 GSTWTV
-416 QNIDNHQY
+416 QNIDNSQY

-430 RATQVSSNTGYAQV
+430 QATQVSSNTGYAQV

-463 STIDPYGTSTLG
+463 STIDPYGTATLG

-497 RDTVAIIKI
+497 RDTVAIVKI

-525 DSAVAQDTR
+525 DAAVAQDAR
-534 QVLENVVSY
+534 EVLENVVNY
-543 GTGTTVLNMLTVDQP
+543 GTTASTVRNMISINQP
-558 VAGKTGTTETYDN
+558 LGGKTGTSEKYDN

-587 GRRDGTTQ
+587 GRRDGTNQ
-595 TAYYGS
+595 TSYYQG

-609 SMPIW
+609 SQPIW

-621 LAGQS
+621 LAGKS
-626 RQEFPES
+626 RASFAEA
-633 DHTASYKSNSSWTFA
+633 DHSASYKSNSSWKFA
-648 ETSSSYNSGYYGS
+648 ETDSMYNSGYY
-661 SNYSYSY
+661 
-668 DDDYED
+668 
-674 SYTTSN
+674 N
-680 SYSYSYN
+680 SYSYSTTSSDAEN
-687 NYTNSYSD
+687 DSTSTGNGVSSDTNSR
-695 DSYSGSSSYS
+695 
-705 GGTSGGYSGETGGGT
+705 GTGYRGT
-720 TGGGTTGGGT
+720 TTTDTTTDGVVSGDT
-730 SGGGTSGGGSETGGG
+730 SGGGTSDGAETP
-745 TSGGG
+745 
-750 TGTGGGGGAATGG
+750 TGGGGSGG
-763 GGTGGTE
+763 NAGGNDPSDGNAGQ

>member
-1 MGIRTRRAHKHSKT
+1 MGIRTRRAHMHSRT

-21 VAGAVGFIAL
+21 IAGAVGFVAL
-31 LVVALCL
+31 LIVAVCL
-38 SMSAVVDSWL
+38 SMGAVISTWL
-48 QDLPDYTSADS
+48 EDLPDYTSADS

-67 VYDAGG
+67 VYDASGA
-73 NEIATYYLQQRR
+73 EIATYYLQQRR
-85 SVTLD
+85 SITLE

-109 THNGVD
+109 QHNGVD
-115 PQGILRAVV
+115 PQGILRAVA
-124 GQVTGK
+124 GQLTGK
-130 SDQGG
+130 SEQGG

-268 LVLNRGELTE
+268 LVLDRGELTE
-278 STGSYPYFTEYV
+278 SSGSYPYFTEYV
-290 RQLLLEN
+290 KQLLLEN
-297 FSSDTIMQ
+297 FSSDTVMQ

-323 AAAESVVSQAGNDDV
+323 AAASSIVDKAGNDDV

-344 VDNSNGYIKAMVGG
+344 LDNSNGYIKAMVGG
-358 QHYDTDLEG
+358 QHYDTDLDG
-367 AQINLAT
+367 AKINLTT
-374 SKFQAGSSFKT
+374 SKFQAGSSFKP

-410 GSTWNV
+410 GSTWTV
-416 QNIDNHQY
+416 QNIDNSQY

-430 RATQVSSNTGYAQV
+430 QATQVSSNTGYAQV
-444 IDTIGVDKLITMAK
+444 IDTIGVDKLISMAK

-463 STIDPYGTSTLG
+463 STIDPYGTATLG

-506 ENRNGGVVYEHEDA
+506 ENRNGGVVYEHEDS

-525 DSAVAQDTR
+525 DAAVAQDAR
-534 QVLENVVSY
+534 KVLENVVNY
-543 GTGTTVLNMLTVDQP
+543 GSTASTVRNMININQP
-558 VAGKTGTTETYDN
+558 LGGKTGTSEKYDN

-587 GRRDGTTQ
+587 GRRDGTNQ
-595 TAYYGS
+595 TAYYQG
-601 SHATTSNT
+601 SHATTSST
-609 SMPIW
+609 SQPIW
-614 ATFMNSI
+614 ATFMNTI
-621 LAGQS
+621 LAGKS
-626 RQEFPES
+626 RASFAEA
-633 DHTASYKSNSSWTFA
+633 DHSASYKSNSSWKFA
-648 ETSSSYNSGYYGS
+648 ETDSSYNSGYYS
-661 SNYSYSY
+661 SYSY
-668 DDDYED
+668 TSYSSNGYSSNDYD
-674 SYTTSN
+674 SDEESYGTTSSGN
-680 SYSYSYN
+680 GVS
-687 NYTNSYSD
+687 SD
-695 DSYSGSSSYS
+695 SGS
-705 GGTSGGYSGETGGGT
+705 GAGNANANAGATGNSTADTTASTT
-720 TGGGTTGGGT
+720 TGGGGNAGT
-730 SGGGTSGGGSETGGG
+730 SESGATA
-745 TSGGG
+745 
-750 TGTGGGGGAATGG
+750 GTGGDSAGGEPSGG
-763 GGTGGTE
+763 NAGQ